1 MAGTRTTR
9 LAIVFASSVAALVLM
24 MVTVDPVVQYTV
36 DDLMSEPEK
45 FQDSD
50 IFVRGVVSEG
60 SVSQEGMT
68 FNLDGISMSI
78 LVDFSESAIPDG
90 FDEGKTIAV
99 RGILTKI
106 GGVCTSV
113 WVGCGSTNDG
123 SVRTLRG

>member
-1 MAGTRTTR
+1 VAGTRTTR

-106 GGVCTSV
+106 GGV
-113 WVGCGSTNDG
+113 WVIESNEIQTGCPSKYE
-123 SVRTLRG
+123 S

>member
-1 MAGTRTTR
+1 
-9 LAIVFASSVAALVLM
+9 M

-68 FNLDGISMSI
+68 FNLEGISMSI
-78 LVDFSESAIPDG
+78 LVDFSQSAIPDG

-106 GGVCTSV
+106 DGFWIIESNEIQT
-113 WVGCGSTNDG
+113 GCPSKYE
-123 SVRTLRG
+123 S

>member
-50 IFVRGVVSEG
+50 IFVRGVVS
-60 SVSQEGMT
+60 
-68 FNLDGISMSI
+68 
-78 LVDFSESAIPDG
+78 IPDP
-90 FDEGKTIAV
+90 
-99 RGILTKI
+99 
-106 GGVCTSV
+106 
-113 WVGCGSTNDG
+113 
-123 SVRTLRG
+123 